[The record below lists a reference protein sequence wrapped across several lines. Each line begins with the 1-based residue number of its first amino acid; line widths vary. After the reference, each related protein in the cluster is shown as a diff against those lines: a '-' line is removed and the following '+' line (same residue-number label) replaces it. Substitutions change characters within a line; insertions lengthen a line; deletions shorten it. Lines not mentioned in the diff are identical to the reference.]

1 MSLSIPLLLSGDL
14 HTTHFNGAVS
24 RLIGRVQLGFS
35 RQPFS
40 HWSLTFTSTPQ
51 MEVDVTSRVAGRSFS
66 HVTQLVASQVSQPIH
81 FIAFILFH
89 FIFIFFVCYIF
100 ICIISSLF
108 LSFFVFIVQLCFFLW
123 SFVPLPLSCPPHPP
137 CLSLPRLKGMIHLKL
152 IRWKNCSTV
161 ASDPEVDSEEAHAAD
176 ETHPLQTFLSSAGPP
191 APTRSVQDM
200 RHTKR
205 NAGSNRVAV
214 LSSQSIPGR
223 RWNLLLA
230 SAGLVQRARGRIPH
244 QLDTTLSIRFQ
255 IIVPGSISHLQIRKG
270 TPSWTSASSANATN
284 PSD

>member
-89 FIFIFFVCYIF
+89 FIFIFFCLLYF
-100 ICIISSLF
+100 HSHYFFSFFYHFLFSLF
-108 LSFFVFIVQLCFFLW
+108 SCVFFLW
-123 SFVPLPLSCPPHPP
+123 SFVPLPLSCPPPP
-137 CLSLPRLKGMIHLKL
+137 PLSLSPPPQRHDPSQTDTLEKLFHCRFRSRSGFRRSTRCRRNASASNLSFLRRTACSNPFRPRHAAYKAE
-152 IRWKNCSTV
+152 RWK
-161 ASDPEVDSEEAHAAD
+161 
-176 ETHPLQTFLSSAGPP
+176 
-191 APTRSVQDM
+191 
-200 RHTKR
+200 
-205 NAGSNRVAV
+205 
-214 LSSQSIPGR
+214 
-223 RWNLLLA
+223 
-230 SAGLVQRARGRIPH
+230 
-244 QLDTTLSIRFQ
+244 
-255 IIVPGSISHLQIRKG
+255 
-270 TPSWTSASSANATN
+270 
-284 PSD
+284 

>member
-100 ICIISSLF
+100 IRIISSLF
-108 LSFFVFIVQLCFFLW
+108 FIIFCFHCSVVFFFVVFCSPASQLSPPPPLSLSPPPQRHDPSQTDTLEKLFHCRFRSRSGFRRSTRCRRNASASNLSFLRRTACSNPFR
-123 SFVPLPLSCPPHPP
+123 
-137 CLSLPRLKGMIHLKL
+137 PRHAAYKAE
-152 IRWKNCSTV
+152 RWK
-161 ASDPEVDSEEAHAAD
+161 
-176 ETHPLQTFLSSAGPP
+176 
-191 APTRSVQDM
+191 
-200 RHTKR
+200 
-205 NAGSNRVAV
+205 
-214 LSSQSIPGR
+214 
-223 RWNLLLA
+223 
-230 SAGLVQRARGRIPH
+230 
-244 QLDTTLSIRFQ
+244 
-255 IIVPGSISHLQIRKG
+255 
-270 TPSWTSASSANATN
+270 
-284 PSD
+284 

>member
-100 ICIISSLF
+100 IRIISSLF
-108 LSFFVFIVQLCFFLW
+108 FIIFCFHCSVVFFFCGLLF
-123 SFVPLPLSCPPHPP
+123 P
-137 CLSLPRLKGMIHLKL
+137 CLSVVPPTPLVSLSP
-152 IRWKNCSTV
+152 
-161 ASDPEVDSEEAHAAD
+161 ASKA
-176 ETHPLQTFLSSAGPP
+176 
-191 APTRSVQDM
+191 
-200 RHTKR
+200 
-205 NAGSNRVAV
+205 
-214 LSSQSIPGR
+214 
-223 RWNLLLA
+223 
-230 SAGLVQRARGRIPH
+230 
-244 QLDTTLSIRFQ
+244 
-255 IIVPGSISHLQIRKG
+255 
-270 TPSWTSASSANATN
+270 
-284 PSD
+284 